1 MTTTVMDPATTSGS
15 APAARRPSR
24 RRLRREGGGAGT
36 YIVLIVLALFAIGP
50 LVAVAFNAFKNNAEI
65 GTNPLAPPQSLSLHN
80 FTEAWTRGDFAT
92 TMRNSL
98 IICLGSV
105 LGTCLVAGLA
115 AYALSH
121 LRVPGGGAVVGYL
134 FLGSALPVQLFLVP
148 LFFLWTQLH
157 LVDNL
162 FGLIVIYWA
171 TDAPFATLLLRS
183 FLLKIP
189 KDFIEAARLDGATD
203 LQIARRV
210 VLPMAWPGFLTV
222 ALIVALWS
230 WNEFFWAITFIHDPK
245 LRPVATSFLAFQDQ
259 YSTDWGMT
267 SAAAIFMLG
276 PVVLL
281 FLVLQRR
288 FVSGLTAGGL
298 K

>member
-1 MTTTVMDPATTSGS
+1 MTLQLAK
-15 APAARRPSR
+15 RRMPS
-24 RRLRREGGGAGT
+24 LVPY
-36 YIVLIVLALFAIGP
+36 YIALLVLALFVLAP
-50 LVAVAFNAFKNNAEI
+50 LATLVFNAFKSDAQI
-65 GTNPLAPPQSLSLHN
+65 GANPLAPPSKWTGSN
-80 FTEAWTRGDFAT
+80 FTQAWTDGNFAV

-98 IICLGSV
+98 IICIGAMAGVCVIS
-105 LGTCLVAGLA
+105 GLA
-115 AYALSH
+115 AYAMAH
-121 LRVPGGGAVVGYL
+121 LDLPGRNGVATYL
-134 FLGSALPVQLFLVP
+134 FLVSAMPAQLFLVP
-148 LFFLWTQLH
+148 LFFTWTRLH

-162 FGLIVIYWA
+162 FGLILIYWA

-189 KDFIEAARLDGATD
+189 KDFVEAARLDGAST
-203 LQIARRV
+203 LQALTRV
-210 VLPMAWPGFLTV
+210 VLPIAAPGFLTV
-222 ALIVALWS
+222 ALISGLWS